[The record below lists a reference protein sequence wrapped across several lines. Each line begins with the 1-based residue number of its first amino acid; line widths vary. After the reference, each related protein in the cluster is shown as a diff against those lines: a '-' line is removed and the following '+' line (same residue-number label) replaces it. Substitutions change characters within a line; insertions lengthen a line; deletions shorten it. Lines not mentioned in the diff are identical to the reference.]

1 MKGVIRNLLG
11 SELNKYIVSG
21 LAAVLVDYTVLITLT
36 ELFGIH
42 YLISNICGY
51 MSGLLVAYTLNIRW
65 VFRYRKYEQ
74 KTKLE
79 FSIFIVI
86 VLIGLAIS
94 EAMIFM
100 LVETLALP
108 YTLAKL
114 VSIGAIFIFNFT
126 AKKRFLFS
134 GGKEQGD

>member
-1 MKGVIRNLLG
+1 VKGGFRNLLG
-11 SELNKYIVSG
+11 SELNRYIVSG
-21 LAAVLVDYTVLITLT
+21 FAAVLVDYTVLVIAT
-36 ELFGIH
+36 ESFGIH

-51 MSGLLVAYTLNIRW
+51 MSGLLVSYTLNTRW

-100 LVETLALP
+100 LVETLALS

>member
-21 LAAVLVDYTVLITLT
+21 LAAVLVDYTVLITVT

-74 KTKLE
+74 KTKVE

>member
-1 MKGVIRNLLG
+1 VKGVIRNLLG

-21 LAAVLVDYTVLITLT
+21 LAAVLVDYTVLITVT

-42 YLISNICGY
+42 YLISNVCAY
-51 MSGLLVAYTLNIRW
+51 MSGLLVAYTLNTRW

-74 KTKLE
+74 KAKLE
-79 FSIFIVI
+79 FSIFVVI

-94 EAMIFM
+94 EAVIYM
-100 LVETLALP
+100 LVEALALP

-114 VSIGAIFIFNFT
+114 VSIGAVFIFNFT

>member
-1 MKGVIRNLLG
+1 VKGVIRNLLG

-21 LAAVLVDYTVLITLT
+21 LAAVLVDYTVLITVT

-51 MSGLLVAYTLNIRW
+51 MSGLLVAYNLNTRW

-74 KTKLE
+74 KTKME
-79 FSIFIVI
+79 FSIFVVI

-94 EAMIFM
+94 EAMIYM

>member
-114 VSIGAIFIFNFT
+114 VSIGAIFIFNFA

>member
-1 MKGVIRNLLG
+1 MREVIRFLLS
-11 SELNKYIVSG
+11 SELHKYIVSG
-21 LAAVLVDYTVLITLT
+21 FAAALVDFTVLIIVT

-51 MSGLLVAYTLNIRW
+51 MSGLLVAYTLNTRW

-74 KTKLE
+74 KAKME
-79 FSIFIVI
+79 FSIFVVI

-94 EAMIFM
+94 EAVIYM

-108 YTLAKL
+108 YPLAKL

-134 GGKEQGD
+134 GGD

>member
-1 MKGVIRNLLG
+1 MREVIRFLLS
-11 SELNKYIVSG
+11 SELHKYIVSG
-21 LAAVLVDYTVLITLT
+21 FAAALVDFTVLIIVT

-51 MSGLLVAYTLNIRW
+51 MSGLLVAYTLNTRW

-74 KTKLE
+74 KARME
-79 FSIFIVI
+79 FSIFVVI

-94 EAMIFM
+94 EAVIYM

-108 YTLAKL
+108 YPLAKL

-134 GGKEQGD
+134 GGD

>member
-1 MKGVIRNLLG
+1 VKGVIRNLLG

-21 LAAVLVDYTVLITLT
+21 LAAVLVDYTVLITVT

-51 MSGLLVAYTLNIRW
+51 MSGLLVAYTLNTRW

-79 FSIFIVI
+79 FSIFVVI

-94 EAMIFM
+94 EAMIYM

-126 AKKRFLFS
+126 AKKRFLFT

>member
-1 MKGVIRNLLG
+1 VKGVIRNLLG
-11 SELNKYIVSG
+11 SEFNRYIVSG
-21 LAAVLVDYTVLITLT
+21 LAAVLVDYTVLITVT

-51 MSGLLVAYTLNIRW
+51 MSGLLVAYNLNTRW
-65 VFRYRKYEQ
+65 VFRYRKYEH
-74 KTKLE
+74 KTEME
-79 FSIFIVI
+79 FSIFVVI

-94 EAMIFM
+94 EAMIYM

>member
-1 MKGVIRNLLG
+1 MKGVFRNLLG
-11 SELNKYIVSG
+11 SELNRYIVSG
-21 LAAVLVDYTVLITLT
+21 FAAVLVDYTVLITVT
-36 ELFGIH
+36 EIFGIH

-51 MSGLLVAYTLNIRW
+51 MSGLLVAYTLNTRW

-74 KTKLE
+74 KTRTE
-79 FSIFIVI
+79 FSIFFAI

-94 EAMIFM
+94 EAMIYM
-100 LVETLALP
+100 LVETVALP

-134 GGKEQGD
+134 GGEEQGD

>member
-1 MKGVIRNLLG
+1 MKEVIRILLR

-21 LAAVLVDYTVLITLT
+21 FAAALVDFTVLIIVT

-51 MSGLLVAYTLNIRW
+51 MSGLVVAYTLNTRW

-74 KTKLE
+74 KAKME
-79 FSIFIVI
+79 FSIFVVI

-94 EAMIFM
+94 EAVIYM
-100 LVETLALP
+100 LVESLALP
-108 YTLAKL
+108 YALAKL
-114 VSIGAIFIFNFT
+114 VSIGAIFLFNFA

-134 GGKEQGD
+134 EGD